1 MTDPMELVERVDPTS
16 ALSRD
21 PLPPS
26 ILADALLQVQSET
39 IVEVGERRIHAENL
53 MAMAAACIREL
64 VEWRPIETFDGC
76 GQARPAIVA
85 VPTKEGAWIVGE
97 AWLRAEE
104 EGATY
109 DNGWWWA
116 GTGPDDYH
124 DSPIYEMSHHRG
136 GPTHWLP
143 LPSPPADRG
152 GV

>member
-1 MTDPMELVERVDPTS
+1 MTDPMELVERLEKDVP
-16 ALSRD
+16 
-21 PLPPS
+21 
-26 ILADALLQVQSET
+26 I
-39 IVEVGERRIHAENL
+39 NL
-53 MAMAAACIREL
+53 DWPAAARLEIIKANVERSEAAARIREL